1 MYILKLI
8 HYITSSCIP
17 LKHTLN
23 IKLQQLIHL
32 LMEDGFTIGGLT
44 GPIGPMGPIGI
55 MPIIG
60 LIPIIGGIGPGGI
73 IIGGIGPPGPIPK
86 KKNKILLN

>member
-1 MYILKLI
+1 M
-8 HYITSSCIP
+8 
-17 LKHTLN
+17 
-23 IKLQQLIHL
+23 
-32 LMEDGFTIGGLT
+32 GGLT

-73 IIGGIGPPGPIPK
+73 IIGGIGPPGPIPNE
-86 KKNKILLN
+86 NKLLSTPLLYNSNKTW